1 MLPPSPSPNA
11 DAAESNDPSTPEEIA
26 KEIAD
31 LEEKQRVFLLEKQD
45 SEKAIRFLRQEE
57 NPAEGVFYAQEIY
70 AKQQDKLRLE
80 VEAEFCRKRI
90 NRLRLRIEEG

>member
-1 MLPPSPSPNA
+1 MQPPNPSV
-11 DAAESNDPSTPEEIA
+11 DAEKLNDPTTPEEIT

-31 LEEKQRVFLLEKQD
+31 QETKMRAFLNEKED
-45 SEKAIRFLRQEE
+45 CEKAIRFLRQEE
-57 NPAEGVFYAQEIY
+57 KPAEGIYYAKEIY
-70 AKQQDKLRLE
+70 TKQQDKLRLD

>member
-1 MLPPSPSPNA
+1 MLPPNPSA
-11 DAAESNDPSTPEEIA
+11 DAEKSNDSSTPEEIA

-31 LEEKQRVFLLEKQD
+31 LEVKMRAFLQEKQD
-45 SEKAIRFLRQEE
+45 CEKAIRFLRQEE
-57 NPAEGVFYAQEIY
+57 NPAKGIFYAQEIFG
-70 AKQQDKLRLE
+70 KQQDKLRLD